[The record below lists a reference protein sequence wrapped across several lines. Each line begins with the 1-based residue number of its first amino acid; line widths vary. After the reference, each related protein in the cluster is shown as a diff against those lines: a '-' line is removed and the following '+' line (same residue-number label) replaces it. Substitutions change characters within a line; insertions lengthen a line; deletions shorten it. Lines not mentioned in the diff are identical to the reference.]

1 MTDVEVYAGAVV
13 LGASS
18 GLRTFSG
25 PALVSQVAHSGLLPL
40 DVRRINFLKH
50 PASAQSSI
58 VLALAE
64 MVADKLPSTP
74 NRISPMPLIARAVA
88 GGFAG
93 GSLAASKRRS
103 AYLGAIA
110 GTFAAIGAAYAGYHL
125 RRFINKKLHV
135 PDVLVAMAEDAA
147 VAGCGA
153 LVLKK
158 LHATREAAA

>member
-1 MTDVEVYAGAVV
+1 MNDVEVYAGAAI

-25 PALVSQVAHSGLLPL
+25 PALVSQVAHSGLLPV
-40 DVRRINFLKH
+40 DVPNINFLKH
-50 PASAQSSI
+50 PASAQTSV

-64 MVADKLPSTP
+64 LVADKLPSTP
-74 NRISPMPLIARAVA
+74 SRIAVMPLMSRALA

-93 GSLAASKRRS
+93 ASLAASKHRS
-103 AYLGAIA
+103 AYVGAIA

-135 PDVLVAMAEDAA
+135 PDVIVALAEDAA

-153 LVLKK
+153 LVLNK
-158 LHATREAAA
+158 LHATRAVS

>member
-1 MTDVEVYAGAVV
+1 MNDVEVYVGAAV

-40 DVRRINFLKH
+40 DVPNINFLKH

-64 MVADKLPSTP
+64 LVADKLPGTP
-74 NRISPMPLIARAVA
+74 SRIAFMPLAARAVA

-93 GSLAASKRRS
+93 ASLAASKRRS
-103 AYLGAIA
+103 AYAGAIA

-135 PDVLVAMAEDAA
+135 PDALVALAEDAA
-147 VAGCGA
+147 VVGCGA
-153 LVLKK
+153 IVLNA
-158 LHATREAAA
+158 LHATRETA